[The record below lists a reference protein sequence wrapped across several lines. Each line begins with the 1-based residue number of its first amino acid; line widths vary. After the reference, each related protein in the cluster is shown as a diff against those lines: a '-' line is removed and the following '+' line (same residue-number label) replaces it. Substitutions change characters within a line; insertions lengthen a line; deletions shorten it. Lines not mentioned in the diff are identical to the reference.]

1 MILEKLIGLL
11 GLGLLSLLISCAS
24 FTTPCYYDMNDYT
37 CAGYQHSLHPDK
49 EQFIIDRMRVND
61 DYGCGEKPS
70 CATQGYEKSQTIDG
84 VRTLRSFK

>member
-1 MILEKLIGLL
+1 MLLEKIIAALPIALMAL
-11 GLGLLSLLISCAS
+11 FASCS
-24 FTTPCYYDMNDYT
+24 SVTTPCYYDMNDYV

-70 CATQGYEKSQTIDG
+70 CVTQGYEKSQTVDS
-84 VRTLRSFK
+84 VKTLRRFE